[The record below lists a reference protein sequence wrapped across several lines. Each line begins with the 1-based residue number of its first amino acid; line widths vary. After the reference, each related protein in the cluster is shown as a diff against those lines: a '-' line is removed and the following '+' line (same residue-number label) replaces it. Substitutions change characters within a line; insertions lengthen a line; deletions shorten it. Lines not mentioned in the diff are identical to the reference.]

1 LRVALITATT
11 AGGRRT
17 RIEHF
22 GLGLS
27 IRDFGT
33 ATDCGS
39 DFIFLLTSFFNDS
52 IHQLVA
58 TKDRCKISMNNGR
71 ENRTNGNEKEG
82 EKEKEALR
90 KFSMKSN
97 RGTQIASPKFFA
109 AYIRRRCSAP
119 TLPDRIATA
128 LFSGAPGKSG
138 EARPRSAALLR
149 LAPDLGCAFLLRGT
163 DCGRDRSCSDNQ
175 PSD

>member
-1 LRVALITATT
+1 MKDRPLDSGLICISQTERDSADLESARPLRVAMITATKT
-11 AGGRRT
+11 HAHRK
-17 RIEHF
+17 F
-22 GLGLS
+22 GLHSSL
-27 IRDFGT
+27 RDFGT

-71 ENRTNGNEKEG
+71 ENRTNGNEEEG

-90 KFSMKSN
+90 KFSVKSN

-109 AYIRRRCSAP
+109 ASIRRQCP
-119 TLPDRIATA
+119 TQASPD
-128 LFSGAPGKSG
+128 
-138 EARPRSAALLR
+138 
-149 LAPDLGCAFLLRGT
+149 
-163 DCGRDRSCSDNQ
+163 
-175 PSD
+175 